1 MSCEP
6 SNNLLS
12 LLPKRRTRSDAD
24 YQLKI
29 ENWKLQYL
37 RNSLFYKG
45 VQTWNQSPVS
55 LKLLNN
61 FKVFRKNLRNHF
73 I

>member
-1 MSCEP
+1 MLITS
-6 SNNLLS
+6 
-12 LLPKRRTRSDAD
+12 
-24 YQLKI
+24 LKI

-45 VQTWNQSPVS
+45 VETWNELPVS

-61 FKVFRKNLRNHF
+61 FG
-73 I
+73 